1 MRIFVVPGSDS
12 VYNLFSILVSY
23 ISLVIFGGTVAN
35 VIFAFLFQMVGKS
48 FLFYLLSLLEIFP
61 GNKQSQSKY
70 VTNFFYSFSR
80 EKTKQKQKK
89 LDFCKL
95 TWVFIAW
102 KLKIPQWLTKIIF
115 SFVHCHTSIYI
126 NVCCTANCCTCN
138 ALLWQRTWARNIVSN
153 NLE

>member
-23 ISLVIFGGTVAN
+23 TSLVIFGGTVAN

-48 FLFYLLSLLEIFP
+48 FLFYLLSLLEIFA
-61 GNKQSQSKY
+61 GNKQSQSKH

-89 LDFCKL
+89 
-95 TWVFIAW
+95 T
-102 KLKIPQWLTKIIF
+102 
-115 SFVHCHTSIYI
+115 
-126 NVCCTANCCTCN
+126 
-138 ALLWQRTWARNIVSN
+138 
-153 NLE
+153 